1 MLAQVVVTSVI
12 LEGGRLLG
20 FSSMLKYTLERYYFA
35 QWKGEVTGI
44 YFWVVVYKW
53 GHFQA
58 FLAVCTPKKT
68 VPYWGSNSLHISLLH
83 SCSSQSHAILPIT
96 TQLLFAAWKWK
107 LHFDWL
113 FSGKGMCMSIW
124 TSCVGTGSI
133 VWLWPKQVWRR
144 LFYIGIIFQIFIV
157 SIHWRKT
164 LTNDTPLDKTGL
176 LIFCAVAHPRI
187 SGMSAKSARNIS
199 KYMSAKHI

>member
-1 MLAQVVVTSVI
+1 MCVPQVVLTSYSYHFPNVMMLAQVVVTSVI

-53 GHFQA
+53 GHFLA
-58 FLAVCTPKKT
+58 FLAVCTPKKR
-68 VPYWGSNSLHISLLH
+68 VPHWRFNSLHISLLH
-83 SCSSQSHAILPIT
+83 SCSSQSHAIFPIT

-113 FSGKGMCMSIW
+113 FSGKGMYVDLNQLRGDW
-124 TSCVGTGSI
+124 EHCV
-133 VWLWPKQVWRR
+133 
-144 LFYIGIIFQIFIV
+144 
-157 SIHWRKT
+157 T
-164 LTNDTPLDKTGL
+164 LAQAGVKEAL
-176 LIFCAVAHPRI
+176 LYWHYLPNYSFHSLKENINKWHHPW
-187 SGMSAKSARNIS
+187 
-199 KYMSAKHI
+199 

>member
-35 QWKGEVTGI
+35 QWKEEVTGI
-44 YFWVVVYKW
+44 HFWVVVYKW

-58 FLAVCTPKKT
+58 FLAVALQRRECPTEGLILFILVSFTAAQARVMQYSPSPRSCYLQHENESCTMI
-68 VPYWGSNSLHISLLH
+68 GCSLE
-83 SCSSQSHAILPIT
+83 
-96 TQLLFAAWKWK
+96 
-107 LHFDWL
+107 
-113 FSGKGMCMSIW
+113 KGCMSIW

-133 VWLWPKQVWRR
+133 VWLWPVQMWRR
-144 LFYIGIIFQIFIV
+144 LFYIGIIFQIIV

-164 LTNDTPLDKTGL
+164 LTNDTPLDKS
-176 LIFCAVAHPRI
+176 IPPE
-187 SGMSAKSARNIS
+187 
-199 KYMSAKHI
+199 

>member
-44 YFWVVVYKW
+44 HFWVVVYKW

-58 FLAVCTPKKT
+58 FLAVCTPKKR
-68 VPYWGSNSLHISLLH
+68 VPHWGRGLILFILVSFTAAQARVMQYSPSPHSCYLLH
-83 SCSSQSHAILPIT
+83 ENESCTLIGCSL
-96 TQLLFAAWKWK
+96 
-107 LHFDWL
+107 
-113 FSGKGMCMSIW
+113 GKECMLNW

-133 VWLWPKQVWRR
+133 VWL
-144 LFYIGIIFQIFIV
+144 
-157 SIHWRKT
+157 
-164 LTNDTPLDKTGL
+164 LTRVGVKEAL
-176 LIFCAVAHPRI
+176 LYWHYLP
-187 SGMSAKSARNIS
+187 NIYS
-199 KYMSAKHI
+199 FHSLKENINEWHSPW

>member
-44 YFWVVVYKW
+44 HFWVVVYKW

-58 FLAVCTPKKT
+58 FLAVCTPKKR
-68 VPYWGSNSLHISLLH
+68 VPLWGFNSLHISLLH

-96 TQLLFAAWKWK
+96 TQLLFAAWKKVAWG
-107 LHFDWL
+107 LGALCD
-113 FSGKGMCMSIW
+113 S
-124 TSCVGTGSI
+124 
-133 VWLWPKQVWRR
+133 WPEQVWRR
-144 LFYIGIIFQIFIV
+144 LFYIGIIFQIIV

-164 LTNDTPLDKTGL
+164 LTNDTPLIKASPLSKCLHPPSPPPLPPPPPLLGKTLYVKCLGL
-176 LIFCAVAHPRI
+176 
-187 SGMSAKSARNIS
+187 S
-199 KYMSAKHI
+199 KKTIM

>member
-1 MLAQVVVTSVI
+1 MMLAQVVVTSVI

-20 FSSMLKYTLERYYFA
+20 FSCMLKYTLERYYFA

-58 FLAVCTPKKT
+58 FLAVCTPKKR
-68 VPYWGSNSLHISLLH
+68 VPHWRFNSLHISLLH

-113 FSGKGMCMSIW
+113 FAGKGMYVDLNQLRGDW
-124 TSCVGTGSI
+124 EHCVTLARAD
-133 VWLWPKQVWRR
+133 VKETL
-144 LFYIGIIFQIFIV
+144 L
-157 SIHWRKT
+157 HWHYLPNYSFHT
-164 LTNDTPLDKTGL
+164 LKEN
-176 LIFCAVAHPRI
+176 INEWHPPW
-187 SGMSAKSARNIS
+187 
-199 KYMSAKHI
+199 

>member
-35 QWKGEVTGI
+35 QWKGEVSGI
-44 YFWVVVYKW
+44 HFWVVVYKW

-58 FLAVCTPKKT
+58 FLAVYTPKKR
-68 VPYWGSNSLHISLLH
+68 VPHWGFNSLHISLLH

-96 TQLLFAAWKWK
+96 TQLLFSAWKWK

-113 FSGKGMCMSIW
+113 FSGKGMYVELNQLRGYWEHCDS
-124 TSCVGTGSI
+124 
-133 VWLWPKQVWRR
+133 WPEQVWRR

-164 LTNDTPLDKTGL
+164 LTNDTSLDKS
-176 LIFCAVAHPRI
+176 IP
-187 SGMSAKSARNIS
+187 SD
-199 KYMSAKHI
+199 